1 MGLRLR
7 CRVRLAP
14 DLRVNVSRSSI
25 SWSVGGEGLW
35 LTSGPRGRRATVGWP
50 GTGLFLT
57 QQFRDGA
64 APHQG
69 RSLGWIIFWLAAL
82 IAIAVFCL
90 VAAHAH
96 AADSDP
102 VTFPPG
108 LPDDLICKSPEPYSP
123 CVAGHALAA
132 ELWNYAPQYR
142 SACVNE
148 TTYPNM
154 VDCLSRHIWG
164 VPFGARKHYVPPSSD

>member
-1 MGLRLR
+1 L
-7 CRVRLAP
+7 
-14 DLRVNVSRSSI
+14 S
-25 SWSVGGEGLW
+25 
-35 LTSGPRGRRATVGWP
+35 
-50 GTGLFLT
+50 FT

-64 APHQG
+64 APHRG
-69 RSLGWIIFWLAAL
+69 RSLRWILFWLAVL
-82 IAIAVFCL
+82 IAIAVFGH

-132 ELWNYAPQYR
+132 ELWKYAPQYR

-154 VDCLSRHIWG
+154 GGLSVTPHLG
-164 VPFGARKHYVPPSSD
+164 VPFGARKHYIPTSGGD